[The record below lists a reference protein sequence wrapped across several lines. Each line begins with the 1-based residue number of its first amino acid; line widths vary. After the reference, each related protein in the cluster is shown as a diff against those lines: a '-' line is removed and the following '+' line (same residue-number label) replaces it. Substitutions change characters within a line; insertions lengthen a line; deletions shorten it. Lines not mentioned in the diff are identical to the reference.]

1 MNGADEESIHPGT
14 YVKQYVIP
22 EKMTVTKAAEILGIG
37 RPALSNFLNGK
48 AALSSGMALRL
59 ERVFG
64 ADREHLLNMQT
75 RFTGRGSNARR
86 QTVITGTHAP
96 ALSKIRA
103 HQIDNWANR
112 IEARQELA
120 ALLRRLV
127 HSTGQNLNHV
137 DFPAYDNAERTG
149 WDGVVETSTPTPWIP
164 EGKSGWEFGCEQN
177 PKRKAEDDYKKGLRS
192 VPLEEER
199 ADRTFVFVTPRN
211 WSGKQ
216 TWAKEKAALGPWK
229 DVRAYDASDLEQWLE
244 QSAPTQVW
252 FTERLGQPVEGYR
265 SLEQC
270 WSKWASVCEPVLSP
284 ALFDPAVE
292 RFSKDFKNWL
302 ENPPA
307 RPFIIAADSRD
318 EALAFLS
325 CLVQHVE
332 TSGDRQG
339 DRTIVFDTPQ
349 ALQRFDASAPTPLI
363 AIIHTPAV
371 EKESGGLHR
380 RCHCIIVQSR
390 NVYNVVNIQPD
401 IDLEPL
407 KAEDFNKAL
416 EKMTFLPDEIE
427 RLARES
433 ACSPTIL
440 RRRLAVIPT
449 IKTPDW
455 AGHEETARK
464 LLPAAMVG
472 AWHNASL
479 ADREIMRLLAGA
491 NEDSEMEINVAALLK
506 LEDPPLWAI
515 GEYRGVASRIDALFA
530 ISTFITKTDLENFFQ
545 VAKHVLAEKDP
556 KIDLPENQQWM
567 APVYGK
573 VRDHSG
579 ALRRG
584 IRETLILLAIYGNT
598 FFLKRLG
605 LDVEQ
610 QVSGLIE
617 RLLLPF
623 DREKILSHNE
633 DFPDYAEA
641 APEEFLRLLENDLQS
656 SEPVVREL
664 MQPAGDV
671 FMDGPRRVE
680 LLWALKRLARS
691 PQRFPR
697 VVDVL
702 AKLCLLGKR
711 ETYYTW
717 TNKPE
722 NTLQSLFHYSLP
734 QTTASL
740 DERIRVLEGL
750 CKRYPELGW
759 AVCIKQLGWRGSIV
773 IPNYRPRWRDDA
785 KGAGHG
791 VRDEEQERFILKA
804 LDLVLTWPQHSERT
818 LGALVERLEDF
829 SSEVQ
834 LKIWNLIDR
843 WADETASEDDKALLR
858 ERIHGCAHERHIR
871 KNSIAHPER
880 EHKTSERLLPGDL
893 LIRHGW
899 LFKSHWVRLPPDENA
914 NEEFDYKKNGKRL
927 HELRL
932 DALREIWEVR
942 GFSGVSALLEKIK
955 AKADIV
961 GGIMREILVNQIER
975 IGFVKACLH
984 EATGGN
990 EPVYKTCLA
999 GFLWN
1004 VDTNFSK
1011 ALIKEIERS
1020 LEYKALLILLL
1031 CLPYS
1036 SSTWRWLDDKPSN
1049 YKEDYWENVNPHL
1062 RKNVHGAEEINETI
1076 DRLLEVNRAPEAFG
1090 AVCLMLDKVETSRL
1104 TQLLNVLPAF
1114 PIEEIHNHVQEDSR
1128 YYISKAFDVLDE
1140 RPGVPAEEKARLEFV
1155 CLPWLERGEH
1165 GIPNLEKLIAESPG
1179 LYAQVVAY
1187 TFQRNDGEEDPP
1199 EFNGSNPE
1207 DQEKLA
1213 SNTDHLLRIITR
1225 IPGSDEQGNIDTT
1238 ALKSWLDQARTLS
1251 RQYGRAEISDQ
1262 KIGEFLARG
1271 PIGDDNIWP
1280 CRPICKGLESVAS
1293 KDISIGFEIGALNRR
1308 GVYSKAPG
1316 EGGAQERDLA
1326 TRYRTWS
1333 NKLIYEFP
1341 YVSGILD
1348 KIARSYEVMGGREDI
1363 ESNLRRRLP
1372 FR

>member
-1 MNGADEESIHPGT
+1 MSGANKESIHPGT

-22 EKMTVTKAAEILGIG
+22 EKMTVTKAAEILGVG

-48 AALSSGMALRL
+48 AALSSDMALRL
-59 ERVFG
+59 ERAFG
-64 ADREHLLNMQT
+64 ADRGHLLDLQT
-75 RFTGRGSNARR
+75 KFANERANL
-86 QTVITGTHAP
+86 QTQSVVTGTHAP
-96 ALSKIRA
+96 ALAKIRA

-137 DFPAYDNAERTG
+137 DFPAYDNAERPG
-149 WDGVVETSTPTPWIP
+149 WDGVVAVSTPTPWIP
-164 EGKSGWEFGCEQN
+164 EGKSGWEFGCGQN
-177 PKRKAEDDYKKGLRS
+177 PKCKAEDDYTKGLRT
-192 VPLEEER
+192 VPQEEER

-211 WSGKQ
+211 WPGKQ
-216 TWAKEKAALGPWK
+216 TWAKEKAALGHWK

-284 ALFDPAVE
+284 ALFDPVVE

-307 RPFIIAADSRD
+307 RPFVITAASRD

-325 CLVQHVE
+325 CLIQHVE
-332 TSGDRQG
+332 TSGDRQD

-349 ALQRFDASAPTPLI
+349 ALQRFDTSGSIPFITV
-363 AIIHTPAV
+363 IHEPAV
-371 EKESGGLHR
+371 EEESGGLHR
-380 RCHCIIVQSR
+380 RCHCIIVQPR
-390 NVYNVVNIQPD
+390 NVLNVVNIDLD

-416 EKMTFLPDEIE
+416 EKMSFSSDEIE
-427 RLARES
+427 SLARES

-440 RRRLAVIPT
+440 RRRLSVIPA
-449 IKTPDW
+449 IQTPAW
-455 AGHEETARK
+455 AKNEETARK

-472 AWHNASL
+472 AWHNASQ

-491 NEDSEMEINVAALLK
+491 NEDSELEVDVAALLN
-506 LEDPPLWAI
+506 LEDTPLWAI

-530 ISTFITKTDLENFFQ
+530 IAGFITKPDLENFLL
-545 VAKHVLAEKDP
+545 VAEYVLAEKDP

-573 VRDHSG
+573 IRDHSG

-584 IRETLILLAIYGNT
+584 IRETLILLVIYGNDL
-598 FFLKRLG
+598 FLNQLE
-605 LDVEQ
+605 LDAEQ
-610 QVSGLIE
+610 QVSGLIK

-623 DREKILSHNE
+623 NREKILSHNE

-641 APEEFLRLLENDLQS
+641 APEEFLRLLEDDLQN

-664 MQPAGDV
+664 MRPAEDV
-671 FMDGPRRVE
+671 FMGGPRRAE
-680 LLWALKRLARS
+680 LLWALENLAWS
-691 PQRFPR
+691 PQRLPR
-697 VVDVL
+697 IVDVL
-702 AKLCLLGKR
+702 AKLFLLG
-711 ETYYTW
+711 ESEAYDNW

-722 NTLQSLFHYSLP
+722 NTLQSLFRFWLP
-734 QTTASL
+734 QTAASVNQ
-740 DERIRVLEGL
+740 RIQMLEGL
-750 CKRYPELGW
+750 CHRYSELGW
-759 AVCIKQLGWRGSIV
+759 AVSIKQLDLRDHAAQ
-773 IPNYRPRWRDDA
+773 NYRPRWRDDA
-785 KGAGHG
+785 KGAG
-791 VRDEEQERFILKA
+791 DLPCEAEQQQFIDKA
-804 LDLVLTWPQHSERT
+804 RDLVLSWPQHDETT
-818 LGALVERLEDF
+818 LGELIERLDDF
-829 SSEVQ
+829 SPQEQ
-834 LKIWNLIDR
+834 WKIWGLIDQ
-843 WADETASEDDKALLR
+843 WADQTASEDAKAFLR
-858 ERIHGCAHERHIR
+858 QRIHGCAQVRR
-871 KNSIAHPER
+871 LRGDMIAHPER
-880 EHKTSERLLPGDL
+880 ERESSEKLLPRDL
-893 LIRHGW
+893 LVRHAW
-899 LFKSHWVRLPPDENA
+899 LFESHWVELPSDETEDKGFDYEK
-914 NEEFDYKKNGKRL
+914 NEERL
-927 HELRL
+927 RELRL

-955 AKADIV
+955 AEANIV

-1011 ALIKEIERS
+1011 VLIQEIERS
-1020 LEYKALLILLL
+1020 LEYKALLMLLL
-1031 CLPYS
+1031 CLLYS
-1036 SSTWRWLDDKPSN
+1036 SNTWRWLDDKPSN
-1049 YKEDYWENVNPHL
+1049 FQEDYWKNVNPRL
-1062 RKNVHGAEEINETI
+1062 RKNVHGAEEVNETI
-1076 DRLLEVNRAPEAFG
+1076 DRLTEVNRAPEAFG
-1090 AVCLMLDKVETSRL
+1090 AVCMMLGKVETSRL
-1104 TQLLNVLPAF
+1104 TQLLNVLPTF
-1114 PIEEIHNHVQEDSR
+1114 PLEEIHNHVRGDLG
-1128 YYISKAFDVLDE
+1128 YYISKAFDALDE
-1140 RPGVPAEEKARLEFV
+1140 RPGVPDEEKARLEFA
-1155 CLPWLERGEH
+1155 CLPWLERSEH
-1165 GIPNLEKLIAESPG
+1165 GIPKLEKQIAESPG
-1179 LYAQVVAY
+1179 LYAQIVACA
-1187 TFQRNDGEEDPP
+1187 FKRNDGEGEPP
-1199 EFNGSNPE
+1199 EFRASNPGE
-1207 DQEKLA
+1207 QKKLA
-1213 SNTDHLLRIITR
+1213 SYANHLLRIIKR

-1238 ALKSWLDQARTLS
+1238 ALKNWLDQARTLS

-1280 CRPICKGLESVAS
+1280 CRPICEGLESVAS
-1293 KDISIGFEIGALNRR
+1293 KDISIGFEIGAWDRR
-1308 GVYSKAPG
+1308 GVYRKAPD
-1316 EGGAQERDLA
+1316 EGGVQERNLA
-1326 TRYRTWS
+1326 TRYRTWA
-1333 NKLIYEFP
+1333 NKLVYEFP
-1341 YVSGILD
+1341 YVSGILEN
-1348 KIARSYEVMGGREDI
+1348 IAKSYEDIGGREDI
-1363 ESNLRRRLP
+1363 ESNLRQRLP

>member
-1 MNGADEESIHPGT
+1 MSGANEENIHPGI
-14 YVKQYVIP
+14 YVKKNIIP
-22 EKMTVTKAAEILGIG
+22 EGMTVTKAAEILGVG

-48 AALSSGMALRL
+48 TALSSDMALRL
-59 ERVFG
+59 ERAFG
-64 ADREHLLNMQT
+64 ADREHILNMQT
-75 RFTGRGSNARR
+75 RFTSRGSNAHR

-103 HQIDNWANR
+103 CHVKNWANE
-112 IEARQELA
+112 IQARQELA

-127 HSTGQNLNHV
+127 HSTGQNLTLV
-137 DFPAYDNAERTG
+137 DFPAYDNAERHG
-149 WDGVVETSTPTPWIP
+149 WDGVVEASTPTPWIP
-164 EGKSGWEFGCEQN
+164 EGKSGWEFGCDQD
-177 PKRKAEDDYKKGLRS
+177 PKRKAEHDYEMRIKS
-192 VPLEEER
+192 VPPEER

-216 TWAKEKAALGPWK
+216 TWAKEKASRGDWK
-229 DVRAYDASDLEQWLE
+229 NVRAYDASDLEQWLE
-244 QSAPTQVW
+244 QSAPSQIW
-252 FTERLGQPVEGYR
+252 FAEQIGLPVEGYR

-270 WSKWASVCEPVLSP
+270 WEKWASVCEPVLSP
-284 ALFDPAVE
+284 ALFDPAFK
-292 RFSKDFKNWL
+292 RFTKDFKNWL
-302 ENPPA
+302 ENPPD

-318 EALAFLS
+318 EALAFIS
-325 CLVQHVE
+325 CLVQQVE
-332 TSGDRQG
+332 TSGDRHD

-349 ALQRFDASAPTPLI
+349 ALQRFDTSNSTAII
-363 AIIHTPAV
+363 AIIHNPEV

-390 NVYNVVNIQPD
+390 NVHNVVNIQPD

-440 RRRLAVIPT
+440 RRRLSVNPI

-455 AGHEETARK
+455 AGNEETARK

-479 ADREIMRLLAGA
+479 ADRQIMRLLAGA
-491 NEDSEMEINVAALLK
+491 NEDNELEINVAALLN

-530 ISTFITKTDLENFFQ
+530 ISGFITKTDLENFFL
-545 VAKHVLAEKDP
+545 VAKNVLAEKDP
-556 KIDLPENQQWM
+556 KIELPENQQWM

-573 VRDHSG
+573 VRGHSG

-584 IRETLILLAIYGNT
+584 IRETLILLAIYGNDL
-598 FFLKRLG
+598 FLKRPG
-605 LDVEQ
+605 LDAERK
-610 QVSGLIE
+610 VSGLIV

-623 DREKILSHNE
+623 NREKILSHYE

-641 APEEFLRLLENDLQS
+641 APEEFLRLLEEDLQS

-664 MQPAGDV
+664 MRPAEDV
-671 FMDGPRRVE
+671 FMGGPRRAE
-680 LLWALKRLARS
+680 LLWALENLAWN

-702 AKLCLLGKR
+702 AKLCLLGES
-711 ETYYTW
+711 ETYDNW

-722 NTLQSLFHYSLP
+722 NTLQSLFRFWLP
-734 QTTASL
+734 QTAASV
-740 DERIRVLEGL
+740 DQRIQMLEGL
-750 CKRYPELGW
+750 CQRYPELGW
-759 AVCIKQLGWRGSIV
+759 AVCIKQLDLRDHAA
-773 IPNYRPRWRDDA
+773 PNYRPRWRDDA
-785 KGAGHG
+785 KGAG
-791 VRDEEQERFILKA
+791 DFPCKAEQQQFLDKA
-804 LDLVLTWPQHSERT
+804 RDLVLSWPQHDETT
-818 LGALVERLEDF
+818 LGELIERLDDF
-829 SSEVQ
+829 TPQEQ
-834 LKIWNLIDR
+834 WKIWDTINQ
-843 WADETASEDDKALLR
+843 WADQTASEDAKAFLR
-858 ERIHGCAHERHIR
+858 QRIHGCAQVRR
-871 KNSIAHPER
+871 LRGDVIAHPER
-880 EHKTSERLLPGDL
+880 ERESSEKLLPRNL
-893 LIRHGW
+893 LIRHAW
-899 LFKSHWVRLPPDENA
+899 LFESHWVELPSDETEDEGLDYEK
-914 NEEFDYKKNGKRL
+914 NEERL
-927 HELRL
+927 RELRL

-975 IGFVKACLH
+975 IGFVKTCLH

-1011 ALIKEIERS
+1011 ALIREIERS

-1049 YKEDYWENVNPHL
+1049 YKEDYWKNVNPRL
-1062 RKNVHGAEEINETI
+1062 RNNVHRAEEINETI
-1076 DRLLEVNRAPEAFG
+1076 DRLTEVNRAPEAFG
-1090 AVCLMLDKVETSRL
+1090 AICMMLGKVETSRL
-1104 TQLLNVLPAF
+1104 TKLLNVLPTF
-1114 PIEEIHNHVQEDSR
+1114 PLEEIHNHVRGDLG

-1140 RPGVPAEEKARLEFV
+1140 RPGVPDEEKARLEFT
-1155 CLPWLERGEH
+1155 CIPWLERGEH

-1179 LYAQVVAY
+1179 LYAQVVACA
-1187 TFQRNDGEEDPP
+1187 FRRNDGEEDPP
-1199 EFNGSNPE
+1199 EFSAGNPE
-1207 DQEKLA
+1207 DQKKLA
-1213 SNTDHLLRIITR
+1213 SNANHLLRIIKR

-1238 ALKSWLDQARTLS
+1238 ALKNWLDQARALS
-1251 RQYGRAEISDQ
+1251 SQYGRAEISDK

-1280 CRPICKGLESVAS
+1280 CRPICEGLESVAS
-1293 KDISIGFEIGALNRR
+1293 KNISIGFEIGAWDRR
-1308 GVYSKAPG
+1308 GVYRKATDEDG
-1316 EGGAQERDLA
+1316 SQERNLA
-1326 TRYRTWS
+1326 MRYRTWA

-1341 YVSGILD
+1341 YVSGILEN
-1348 KIARSYEVMGGREDI
+1348 IARSYEDMGGREDI
-1363 ESNLRRRLP
+1363 ESTLRQRLP